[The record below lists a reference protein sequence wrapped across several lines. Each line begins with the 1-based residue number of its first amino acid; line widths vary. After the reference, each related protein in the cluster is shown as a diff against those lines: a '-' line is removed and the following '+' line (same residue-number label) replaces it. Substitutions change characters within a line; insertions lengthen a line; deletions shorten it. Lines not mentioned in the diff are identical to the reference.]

1 MKKTILLFLLFACAV
16 SHSQI
21 TCETL
26 QIVGVNYSLTACKN
40 GRAKL
45 MYTDTSIVNHFKHK
59 NFQLMLVSSLSNEH
73 KAEMKKY
80 KINLNPSDTVIVY
93 DWDILQD
100 AKMGYFGT
108 AIGKVRY
115 SCTDSIIQIKKY
127 FLKPGGT
134 GNYTPT
140 RFKLFRMNA
149 DNFIM
154 FDLDHPYLNIN
165 YYFKKEKE

>member
-1 MKKTILLFLLFACAV
+1 MKKLILLFVVLLSVKTEA
-16 SHSQI
+16 QI

-26 QIVGVNYSLTACKN
+26 KIVGVNYSLTACKN

-45 MYTDTSIVNHFKHK
+45 MYTDTAIVNHFQYK
-59 NFQLMLVSSLSNEH
+59 NFKLSLVSDLSDAH

-80 KINLNPSDTVIVY
+80 KINLNPTDTVIVY

-100 AKMGYFGT
+100 AKMGYFGP

-115 SCTDSIIQIKKY
+115 TCNDSIIQIKKY

-165 YYFKKEKE
+165 YYFKKEK